1 MRAREGALPDISILI
16 VSFNTCSILRDCLKS
31 IPRPSGDITL
41 EVVVIDNGSRDDSL
55 AMVRSEFPWVKTIQS
70 EINLGFGGAN
80 NRAYHEATGH
90 YIVLLNSDAFLEP
103 DSLLI
108 SFQKMEAN
116 PTVGL
121 AGAQLVGRDGTLQ
134 PSARMFP
141 TLLREFLTMS
151 GLAHRFAHSKFF
163 GQNDR
168 TWAGPDT
175 EAEVD
180 WVPGA
185 YSIIRRDVLEKVGFF
200 DPAFFLY
207 CEEVDLCLRIQ
218 KAGYK
223 IMYWPSIKVVH
234 IGGESSRQVK
244 TLEVSR
250 SGSQLILWR
259 MRSTLLFFRKHKGYS
274 TAAICLLEIVWYR
287 LRAIRKILKGTPAG
301 QVEAV
306 TFRKCAQL
314 MEQAWRETNGGR
326 VSPPQPW

>member
-1 MRAREGALPDISILI
+1 
-16 VSFNTCSILRDCLKS
+16 
-31 IPRPSGDITL
+31 
-41 EVVVIDNGSRDDSL
+41 
-55 AMVRSEFPWVKTIQS
+55 MVHSEFPWVKTIQS

-80 NRAYHEATGH
+80 NRAYQGAKGR

-103 DSLLI
+103 DSLLL
-108 SFQKMEAN
+108 SFRKMEAN

-121 AGAQLVGRDGTLQ
+121 AGGQLIGRDGTLQ

-141 TLLREFLTMS
+141 SLLREFLTLS
-151 GLAHRFAHSKFF
+151 GLAYRFAHSKFF
-163 GQNDR
+163 GQSDR
-168 TWAGPDT
+168 TWADPDV

-207 CEEVDLCLRIQ
+207 YEEVDLCLRIQ
-218 KAGYK
+218 RAGYK
-223 IMYWPSIKVVH
+223 IMYWPSIRVVH

-250 SGSQLILWR
+250 SGAQLILWS
-259 MRSTLLFFRKHKGYS
+259 MRSTLLFFRKHKSYS

-287 LRAIRKILKGTPAG
+287 LRAIRNSLKRTPDG
-301 QVEAV
+301 KVEAL
-306 TFRKCAQL
+306 TYRKRAQL
-314 MEQAWRETNGGR
+314 MEQAWRETDGGR

>member
-1 MRAREGALPDISILI
+1 LPDISILI

-31 IPRPSGDITL
+31 IPRPSRDLTL
-41 EVVVIDNGSRDDSL
+41 EVIVVDNGSQDDSL
-55 AMVRSEFPWVKTIQS
+55 GMVRSEFRWVKAIQS
-70 EINLGFGGAN
+70 DINLGFGGAN
-80 NRAYHEATGH
+80 NRAYEEATGR
-90 YIVLLNSDAFLEP
+90 YIVLLNSDAFLAP

-108 SFQKMEAN
+108 SFQKMEADA
-116 PTVGL
+116 TVGL
-121 AGAQLVGRDGTLQ
+121 AGGQLLGRDGTPQ

-141 TLLREFLTMS
+141 NLLREFLGMS
-151 GLAHRFAHSKFF
+151 GLAHRFARSKFF

-168 TWAGPDT
+168 TWADPQID
-175 EAEVD
+175 AEVD

-200 DPAFFLY
+200 DPDFFLY

-223 IMYWPSIKVVH
+223 IMYWPSIKVIH

-250 SGSQLILWR
+250 SGTQLILWR
-259 MRSTLLFFRKHKGYS
+259 MRSTLLFFRKHRSYS

-287 LRAIRKILKGTPAG
+287 LRAIRKSLKRIPDNQT
-301 QVEAV
+301 EAANL
-306 TFRKCAQL
+306 RKHAQL
-314 MEQAWRETNGGR
+314 MEQAWRETDGGR